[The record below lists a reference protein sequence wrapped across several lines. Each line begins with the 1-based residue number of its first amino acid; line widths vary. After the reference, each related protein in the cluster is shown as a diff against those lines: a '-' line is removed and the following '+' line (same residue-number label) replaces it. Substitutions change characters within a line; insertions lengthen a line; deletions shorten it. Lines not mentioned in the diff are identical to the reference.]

1 VKKVRLE
8 FAPGLE
14 VEFTDRGRAVEQVYE
29 LAEKG
34 TRLPVVVFGPEGC
47 GKTAWLIQAVEV
59 LKDLGYGVVYFNPLR
74 KRFEAEVGVEDLRR
88 KALEVVREASS
99 ELALA
104 KMVWRVVDLALEA
117 LRLGRRRL
125 AVVVDDVFHLIGA
138 RESSLLVKGLLELI
152 EYTPASYESLV
163 VIAATSEGFS
173 RREIGKHM
181 WASLKVMWN
190 MPREGFEELYH
201 RIPNP
206 KLSPD
211 NAWRLTGG
219 NPRGLSLLHQAGWDV
234 DRVVEEL
241 AASRGV
247 DARFA
252 ARWRPWLEKAIE
264 DPDALWNPE
273 TPAELVEELVSRNL
287 IVYHLYARDLWFWI
301 DEPPPQKDLEV
312 GIGRYVA
319 WQTPLHREA
328 VKRALKVF

>member
-8 FAPGLE
+8 LAPGLE
-14 VEFTDRGRAVEQVYE
+14 VEFTDRDRAVEQVYE

-117 LRLGRRRL
+117 LRLGRKRL
-125 AVVVDDVFHLIGA
+125 AVVVDDAFHLIGA

-152 EYTPASYESLV
+152 EYPPANYESLV

-181 WASLKVMWN
+181 WASLKAMWN
-190 MPREGFEELYH
+190 MPREGFEELYR
-201 RIPNP
+201 RIPDL
-206 KLSPD
+206 KLSLD
-211 NAWRLTGG
+211 DAWRLTGG
-219 NPRGLSLLHQAGWDV
+219 NPRALSLLHQAGWNI

-241 AASRGV
+241 VASRGV

-252 ARWRPWLEKAIE
+252 ARWRPWLEKAVE
-264 DPDALWNPE
+264 DPDTLWDPKTPE
-273 TPAELVEELVSRNL
+273 ELVEELVSRNL
-287 IVYHLYARDLWFWI
+287 IVYHLYARDPWFWI
-301 DEPPPQKDLEV
+301 DIPPPERDLEL

-328 VKRALKVF
+328 VKRALGG